1 MKNSVFPK
9 LKKTLAFIL
18 TFAMLLSAVITA
30 AAVPAT
36 AASGVW
42 DGTIAES
49 YAGGTGTEA
58 DPYLIETPQQLAR
71 MVGYDV
77 LTDYTA
83 DITNG
88 STGKYYKLT
97 ADIYL
102 NDVTASDWYT
112 KSGLNEWY
120 TGTASRFCGSFDGNG
135 HTIRGLH
142 FASDAGYA
150 ALFPIIDSYEADR
163 YFKNIRI
170 ADSYI
175 CGSSMAGAVAG
186 RGYGG
191 QSKTFYFQNCFV
203 DNSVVLNVADVGATA
218 PWCGGFVGFS
228 STGTETIFNFENCGV
243 LATDKNGNRLK
254 YGVLGLNLNWN
265 ASVSCS
271 VINSFAYCEE
281 WLGITTSG
289 GIANSYKVS
298 DLNSIKGSAAK
309 ETMPDLNWDSVWQI
323 SEDGYPTYVI
333 PDDNTN
339 GIVGEV
345 WDGKVATGYSGGS
358 GTETDPYIIETA
370 RQLAYLIKHD
380 VVDSAG
386 ATNGK
391 YYKLAADI
399 YLNDVTDPDWT
410 KNSPNSWYEVASS
423 KRFAG
428 NLDGDGYTVYG
439 LYYSGTA
446 SFGLIPWVDMWSYDV
461 TIKNLIISDAYISTS
476 GQFVGAVVGYVYATA
491 ERNAVFTLSNCFVN
505 DNVYIFSSHESAY
518 IGGIVGCLR
527 SNSLNT
533 YNFIGSA
540 SLADVRHGGG
550 NWKCYGGLVG
560 PAGDGTYN
568 IDNCFAFPTLA
579 IYFGGASVPAN
590 NSYSIPSQDA
600 LLTVI
605 GDKAKTTMPDFD
617 WENGAFA
624 PTQNGYPRLKIV
636 SQRMGDA
643 NGDDAADAQDIA
655 LLKKHLIGAEI
666 SYVTDFNSDKVTDI
680 RDLIALKKT
689 VSEFLGEDSL
699 APAGYSLVWNDE
711 FKGRTIDNAKWRTNQ
726 PRMTAYDGVGNFD
739 EGTVR
744 SVGNGRLLMTAYKNP
759 DTANYNGKTY
769 LTTNS
774 ITTEN
779 RMSFKYGYLE
789 VKAKVPYK
797 AGCWPSLW
805 LRSPNATQTDLTGKD
820 GYNMEVD
827 IIEPFGYTDQ
837 NGTTIHETN
846 KSNDSDHCQA
856 AVGNYK
862 FKNAENLA
870 NEYHIYGFL
879 WTADEMKFFIDGE
892 CFAAYTKDTLA
903 RMGYKGDFDDTVN
916 ILFDNQLITSSS
928 PVANEEKTNTIENN
942 EESLPAEYSVEYVRL
957 YQKQGD
963 VLVLETPADGQ

>member
-1 MKNSVFPK
+1 MKNSEFPK

-49 YAGGTGTEA
+49 YAGGTGTRT
-58 DPYLIETPQQLAR
+58 DPFLISDGSQLAK
-71 MVGYDV
+71 MVNDGND
-77 LTDYTA
+77 T
-83 DITNG
+83 
-88 STGKYYKLT
+88 TGKFYKLT
-97 ADIYL
+97 GDIYL
-102 NDVTASDWYT
+102 NDTSDSAWKDNNPRAWYT
-112 KSGLNEWY
+112 RTDVSNIGFQGTLDGDSHTVSGIYYKGDERLLGLIPATTNGATVKNLHIADSHLESTSYGIAALIGFASGNITISKCYIHEDVTVISGDTSSNESAGGLMGWG
-120 TGTASRFCGSFDGNG
+120 TGTYTVSDCAVLATLSNPSSGVGAVLANSWSS
-135 HTIRGLH
+135 TITVTNT
-142 FASDAGYA
+142 FASDKFGKHPGTINMENCYSAIDDTDYNTEVCTLENMKGAAAETNMPKLDWENVWKTTDGFPIFKSDIIPDINIIWDGTSTEVYA
-150 ALFPIIDSYEADR
+150 A
-163 YFKNIRI
+163 
-170 ADSYI
+170 
-175 CGSSMAGAVAG
+175 
-186 RGYGG
+186 
-191 QSKTFYFQNCFV
+191 
-203 DNSVVLNVADVGATA
+203 
-218 PWCGGFVGFS
+218 
-228 STGTETIFNFENCGV
+228 
-243 LATDKNGNRLK
+243 
-254 YGVLGLNLNWN
+254 
-265 ASVSCS
+265 
-271 VINSFAYCEE
+271 
-281 WLGITTSG
+281 
-289 GIANSYKVS
+289 
-298 DLNSIKGSAAK
+298 
-309 ETMPDLNWDSVWQI
+309 
-323 SEDGYPTYVI
+323 
-333 PDDNTN
+333 
-339 GIVGEV
+339 
-345 WDGKVATGYSGGS
+345 GS
-358 GTETDPYIIETA
+358 GTQADPYIIENA
-370 RQLAYLIKHD
+370 KQLAYLIKHD

-399 YLNDVTDPDWT
+399 YLNDVSNPDW
-410 KNSPNSWYEVASS
+410 KSNNPNSWYEVESS

-446 SFGLIPWVDMWSYDV
+446 SFGLIPWVEMWSYDV

-491 ERNAVFTLSNCFVN
+491 NRNAVFTLSNCFVN
-505 DNVYIFSSHESAY
+505 DNVYIFSSHSSAY
-518 IGGIVGCLR
+518 IGGLVGCLR

-550 NWKCYGGLVG
+550 DWKCYAGLVG
-560 PAGDGTYN
+560 PAGDGNYN

-579 IYFGGASVPAN
+579 IYWGGASVPAN

-942 EESLPAEYSVEYVRL
+942 EGSLPAEYSVEYVRL

>member
-30 AAVPAT
+30 AAVPAA

-42 DGTIAES
+42 DGTIADS
-49 YAGGTGTEA
+49 YAGGTGTRT
-58 DPYLIETPQQLAR
+58 DPFLISDGSQLAK
-71 MVGYDV
+71 MVNDGND
-77 LTDYTA
+77 TA
-83 DITNG
+83 
-88 STGKYYKLT
+88 GKFYKLT
-97 ADIYL
+97 GDIYL
-102 NDVTASDWYT
+102 NDTSDSAWKDNNPRAWYT
-112 KSGLNEWY
+112 RTDVSNIGFQGTLDGDSHTVSGIYYKGDERLLGLIPATTNGATVKNLHIADSHLESTSYGIAALIGFASGNITISKCYIHEDVTVISGDTSSNESAGGLMGWG
-120 TGTASRFCGSFDGNG
+120 TGTYTVSDCAVLATLSNPSSGVGAVLANSWSS
-135 HTIRGLH
+135 TITVTNT
-142 FASDAGYA
+142 FASDKFGKHPGTINMENCYSAIDDTDYNTEVCTLENMKGAAAETNMPKLDWENVWKTTDGFPIFKSDIIPDINIIWDGTSTEVYA
-150 ALFPIIDSYEADR
+150 A
-163 YFKNIRI
+163 
-170 ADSYI
+170 
-175 CGSSMAGAVAG
+175 
-186 RGYGG
+186 
-191 QSKTFYFQNCFV
+191 
-203 DNSVVLNVADVGATA
+203 
-218 PWCGGFVGFS
+218 
-228 STGTETIFNFENCGV
+228 
-243 LATDKNGNRLK
+243 
-254 YGVLGLNLNWN
+254 
-265 ASVSCS
+265 
-271 VINSFAYCEE
+271 
-281 WLGITTSG
+281 
-289 GIANSYKVS
+289 
-298 DLNSIKGSAAK
+298 
-309 ETMPDLNWDSVWQI
+309 
-323 SEDGYPTYVI
+323 
-333 PDDNTN
+333 
-339 GIVGEV
+339 
-345 WDGKVATGYSGGS
+345 GS
-358 GTETDPYIIETA
+358 GTQADPYIIENA
-370 RQLAYLIKHD
+370 KQLAYLIKHD

-399 YLNDVTDPDWT
+399 YLNDVSNPDW
-410 KNSPNSWYEVASS
+410 KSNNPNSWYEVESS

-446 SFGLIPWVDMWSYDV
+446 SFGLIPWVEMWSYDV

-491 ERNAVFTLSNCFVN
+491 NRNAVFTLSNCFVN
-505 DNVYIFSSHESAY
+505 DNVYIFSSHSSAY
-518 IGGIVGCLR
+518 IGGLVGCLR

-550 NWKCYGGLVG
+550 DWKCYAGLVG
-560 PAGDGTYN
+560 PAGDGNYN

-579 IYFGGASVPAN
+579 IYWGGASVPAN

-805 LRSPNATQTDLTGKD
+805 LRSPNAAQTDLTGKD

-942 EESLPAEYSVEYVRL
+942 EGSLPAEYSVEYVRL

>member
-1 MKNSVFPK
+1 MKGE
-9 LKKTLAFIL
+9 
-18 TFAMLLSAVITA
+18 A
-30 AAVPAT
+30 AKANMPNLDWEN
-36 AASGVW
+36 VW
-42 DGTIAES
+42 DT
-49 YAGGTGTEA
+49 
-58 DPYLIETPQQLAR
+58 
-71 MVGYDV
+71 
-77 LTDYTA
+77 TD
-83 DITNG
+83 
-88 STGKYYKLT
+88 
-97 ADIYL
+97 
-102 NDVTASDWYT
+102 
-112 KSGLNEWY
+112 
-120 TGTASRFCGSFDGNG
+120 SF
-135 HTIRGLH
+135 
-142 FASDAGYA
+142 
-150 ALFPIIDSYEADR
+150 PV
-163 YFKNIRI
+163 FKNVNL
-170 ADSYI
+170 D
-175 CGSSMAGAVAG
+175 
-186 RGYGG
+186 
-191 QSKTFYFQNCFV
+191 
-203 DNSVVLNVADVGATA
+203 
-218 PWCGGFVGFS
+218 
-228 STGTETIFNFENCGV
+228 GV
-243 LATDKNGNRLK
+243 
-254 YGVLGLNLNWN
+254 
-265 ASVSCS
+265 
-271 VINSFAYCEE
+271 
-281 WLGITTSG
+281 
-289 GIANSYKVS
+289 
-298 DLNSIKGSAAK
+298 KG
-309 ETMPDLNWDSVWQI
+309 EI
-323 SEDGYPTYVI
+323 
-333 PDDNTN
+333 
-339 GIVGEV
+339 
-345 WDGKVATGYSGGS
+345 WDGKVATGYAGGS

-636 SQRMGDA
+636 SERMGDA

-879 WTADEMKFFIDGE
+879 WTADEMKFYIDGE

-942 EESLPAEYSVEYVRL
+942 EGSLPAEYSVEYVRL

>member
-1 MKNSVFPK
+1 MFGKCRNA
-9 LKKTLAFIL
+9 TLNI
-18 TFAMLLSAVITA
+18 VNC
-30 AAVPAT
+30 
-36 AASGVW
+36 
-42 DGTIAES
+42 
-49 YAGGTGTEA
+49 
-58 DPYLIETPQQLAR
+58 
-71 MVGYDV
+71 
-77 LTDYTA
+77 YTA
-83 DITNG
+83 VED
-88 STGKYYKLT
+88 STGKTSICSLENMKGEAAKANMPNL
-97 ADIYL
+97 
-102 NDVTASDWYT
+102 DWENVWDT
-112 KSGLNEWY
+112 
-120 TGTASRFCGSFDGNG
+120 TDSF
-135 HTIRGLH
+135 
-142 FASDAGYA
+142 
-150 ALFPIIDSYEADR
+150 PV
-163 YFKNIRI
+163 FKNVNL
-170 ADSYI
+170 D
-175 CGSSMAGAVAG
+175 
-186 RGYGG
+186 
-191 QSKTFYFQNCFV
+191 
-203 DNSVVLNVADVGATA
+203 
-218 PWCGGFVGFS
+218 
-228 STGTETIFNFENCGV
+228 GV
-243 LATDKNGNRLK
+243 
-254 YGVLGLNLNWN
+254 
-265 ASVSCS
+265 
-271 VINSFAYCEE
+271 
-281 WLGITTSG
+281 
-289 GIANSYKVS
+289 
-298 DLNSIKGSAAK
+298 KG
-309 ETMPDLNWDSVWQI
+309 EI
-323 SEDGYPTYVI
+323 
-333 PDDNTN
+333 
-339 GIVGEV
+339 
-345 WDGKVATGYSGGS
+345 WDGKVATGYAGGS

-518 IGGIVGCLR
+518 IGGIAGCLR

-600 LLTVI
+600 LLTII

-624 PTQNGYPRLKIV
+624 PTQNGYPRLKTV

-699 APAGYSLVWNDE
+699 APEGYSLVWNDE

-942 EESLPAEYSVEYVRL
+942 EGSLPAEYSVEYVRL

>member
-1 MKNSVFPK
+1 MKNSEFPK

-30 AAVPAT
+30 AAVPAA

-71 MVGYDV
+71 VVGYDV

-83 DITNG
+83 NIANG

-120 TGTASRFCGSFDGNG
+120 TGTESRFCGSFDGDG
-135 HTIRGLH
+135 HTIRGLY

-150 ALFPIIDSYEADR
+150 ALFPIIDSWEDNR

-186 RGYGG
+186 RGYGNNN
-191 QSKTFYFQNCFV
+191 KTFYFQNCFV
-203 DNSVVLNVADVGATA
+203 DDSVVINVTNVGGTA

-228 STGTETIFNFENCGV
+228 SAGAETRFNFENCGV
-243 LATDKNGNRLK
+243 LATDKSGNPLK

-399 YLNDVTDPDWT
+399 YLNDVSNPDW
-410 KNSPNSWYEVASS
+410 KSNNPNSWYEVESS

-476 GQFVGAVVGYVYATA
+476 DQFVGAVVGYVYATA
-491 ERNAVFTLSNCFVN
+491 NRNAVFTLSNCFVN
-505 DNVYIFSSHESAY
+505 DNVYIFSSHSSAY
-518 IGGIVGCLR
+518 IGGLVGCLR

-550 NWKCYGGLVG
+550 DWKCYAGLVG
-560 PAGDGTYN
+560 PAGDGNYN

-579 IYFGGASVPAN
+579 IYWGGASVPAN

-600 LLTVI
+600 LLTII
-605 GDKAKTTMPDFD
+605 GDKAKTTMTGFD

-624 PTQNGYPRLKIV
+624 PTQNSYPRLKIV

-689 VSEFLGEDSL
+689 VSKFLGEDSL

-726 PRMTAYDGVGNFD
+726 PRMTAYDGVGNFN

-744 SVGNGRLLMTAYKNP
+744 SVGNGRLLMTAYKNS
-759 DTANYNGKTY
+759 DTTKYNGKTY

-789 VKAKVPYK
+789 VRAKVPYK

-805 LRSPNATQTDLTGKD
+805 LRSPNAAQTDLTGKD

-827 IIEPFGYTDQ
+827 IIEPFGYTDK
-837 NGTTIHETN
+837 NGITIHETN
-846 KSNDSDHCQA
+846 KSDENDHCQA
-856 AVGNYK
+856 AVGSYK

-870 NEYHIYGFL
+870 NEYHTYGFL

-892 CFAAYTKDTLA
+892 CFATYTKDTLA

-916 ILFDNQLITSSS
+916 ILFDNQLITTNS

-942 EESLPAEYSVEYVRL
+942 EGSLPAEYSVEYVRL

>member
-1 MKNSVFPK
+1 MKNSEFPK

-30 AAVPAT
+30 AAVPAA

-42 DGTIAES
+42 DGTIADS
-49 YAGGTGTEA
+49 YAGGTGTRT
-58 DPYLIETPQQLAR
+58 DPFLISDGSQLAK
-71 MVGYDV
+71 MVNDGND
-77 LTDYTA
+77 TA
-83 DITNG
+83 
-88 STGKYYKLT
+88 GKFYKLT
-97 ADIYL
+97 GDIYL
-102 NDVTASDWYT
+102 NDTSDSAWKDNNPRAWYT
-112 KSGLNEWY
+112 RTDVSNIGFQGTLDGDSHTVSGIYYKGDERLLGLIPATTNGATVKNLHIADSHLESTSYGIAALIGFASGNITISKCYIHEDVTVISGDTSSNESAGGLMGWG
-120 TGTASRFCGSFDGNG
+120 TGTYTVSDCAVLATLSNPSSGVGAVLANSWSS
-135 HTIRGLH
+135 TITVTNT
-142 FASDAGYA
+142 FASDKFGKHPGTINMENCYSAIDDTDYNTEVCTLENMKGAAAETNMPKLDWENVWKTTDGFPIFKSDIIPDINIIWDGTSTEVYA
-150 ALFPIIDSYEADR
+150 A
-163 YFKNIRI
+163 
-170 ADSYI
+170 
-175 CGSSMAGAVAG
+175 
-186 RGYGG
+186 
-191 QSKTFYFQNCFV
+191 
-203 DNSVVLNVADVGATA
+203 
-218 PWCGGFVGFS
+218 
-228 STGTETIFNFENCGV
+228 
-243 LATDKNGNRLK
+243 
-254 YGVLGLNLNWN
+254 
-265 ASVSCS
+265 
-271 VINSFAYCEE
+271 
-281 WLGITTSG
+281 
-289 GIANSYKVS
+289 
-298 DLNSIKGSAAK
+298 
-309 ETMPDLNWDSVWQI
+309 
-323 SEDGYPTYVI
+323 
-333 PDDNTN
+333 
-339 GIVGEV
+339 
-345 WDGKVATGYSGGS
+345 GS
-358 GTETDPYIIETA
+358 GTQADPYIIENA
-370 RQLAYLIKHD
+370 KQLAYLIKHD

-399 YLNDVTDPDWT
+399 YLNDVSNPDW
-410 KNSPNSWYEVASS
+410 KSNNPNSWYEVESS

-446 SFGLIPWVDMWSYDV
+446 SFGLIPWVEMWSYDV

-491 ERNAVFTLSNCFVN
+491 NRNAVFTLSNCFVN
-505 DNVYIFSSHESAY
+505 DNVYIFSSHSSAY
-518 IGGIVGCLR
+518 IGGLVGCLR

-550 NWKCYGGLVG
+550 DWKCYAGLVG
-560 PAGDGTYN
+560 PAGDGNYN

-579 IYFGGASVPAN
+579 IYWGGASVPAN

-624 PTQNGYPRLKIV
+624 PTQNGYPRLKIL

-680 RDLIALKKT
+680 RDLIALKKA
-689 VSEFLGEDSL
+689 VSEFLGDDSL

-805 LRSPNATQTDLTGKD
+805 LRSPNAAQTDLTGKD

-879 WTADEMKFFIDGE
+879 WTADEIKFFIDGE